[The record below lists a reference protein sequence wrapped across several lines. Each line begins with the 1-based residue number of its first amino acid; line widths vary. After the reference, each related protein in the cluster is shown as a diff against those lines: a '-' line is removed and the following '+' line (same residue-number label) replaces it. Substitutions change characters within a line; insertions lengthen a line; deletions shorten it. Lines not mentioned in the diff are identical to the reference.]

1 MSTPLSF
8 KAFCR
13 RFIPQLAFNSTQLL
27 QIVAVAIAYHTV
39 SRLAILAAS
48 LPGDITSIWPAMGV
62 CLAAT
67 VLMGRHALWGV
78 GLGCFVLNLESFVLE
93 IETVGLTGKGLLVL
107 GITTL
112 GKVIS
117 IGLGAELVRR
127 ALPKPP
133 NLKRVRSVLALS
145 FLGGVVSP
153 IPDTVMGVTVL
164 CGVGIIPWS
173 YFLETFWT
181 WWAAE
186 FIGVLVFAPP
196 LLIWR
201 QEIRTLASRMQK
213 QGLETLLLL
222 VLVIVVSEVAFTGIY
237 PIEYMLIPVMVWA
250 ACRLGQLEISLLIV
264 LVSVLSTIGTAQ
276 GGGSFVRDSLNASLV
291 LLHSFVSVIALT
303 TLMMSALVQER
314 TQAELNLLDMNHQL
328 ENRVHHRTLELQQ
341 ANLDLQKVLQDLQQT
356 QAHLIQ
362 TEKMSSLGHLVSGIA
377 HEINNPVSFIYGN
390 LVPATQY
397 INDIFDLLDLYQEK
411 YSNPDEEI
419 EDKVEEID
427 LEYIQTDLPQLLSS
441 MQNGAKRISK
451 IVLGLRNFSRLD
463 ESESKAVNLHD
474 GIDNALLLL
483 QHRLSV
489 NQACASIQVI
499 KNYQPLPDIYC
510 HAGQLNQVFLNV
522 LSNGIDALED
532 AIKSHALNPSQ
543 PYQPRLEISTHFYA
557 EKHNDSSNS
566 SAVTGSVSSSD
577 SSQSLAPVN
586 GVLITIADNG
596 LGIAEDIKAS
606 VFNPFFTTKPVG
618 QGTGLGLAISYQ
630 IVVQQ
635 HQGQLWFESVP
646 GQGTT
651 FLIALPLN
659 P

>member
-1 MSTPLSF
+1 MTSTPSLF
-8 KAFCR
+8 KAFFR
-13 RFIPQLAFNSTQLL
+13 QVIPPIAFNFTQLL
-27 QIVAVAIAYHTV
+27 QIVAVAIAYHSV

-93 IETVGLTGKGLLVL
+93 IETIGLTGKGLLVL

-127 ALPKPP
+127 ALPQPP
-133 NLKRVRSVLALS
+133 SLKRVQSVLALS
-145 FLGGVVSP
+145 CLGGVVGP

-201 QEIRTLASRMQK
+201 QEIRTLSSRLQK
-213 QGLETLLLL
+213 QGLEPLLLL
-222 VLVIVVSEVAFTGIY
+222 TLVIVVSEVAFTGIY

-250 ACRLGQLEISLLIV
+250 ACRLGQLETSLLIV
-264 LVSVLSTIGTAQ
+264 LVSVLSTIGTVQ

-314 TQAELNLLDMNHQL
+314 TQAELNLRDMNHQL
-328 ENRVHHRTLELQQ
+328 EDRVHHRTLELQQ
-341 ANLDLQKVLQDLQQT
+341 ANQDLQKVLQDLQQT
-356 QAHLIQ
+356 QTHLIQ
-362 TEKMSSLGHLVSGIA
+362 TEKMSSLGQLVSGIA

-390 LVPATQY
+390 LVPAKEY
-397 INDIFDLLDLYQEK
+397 IDDIFDLLALYQKK
-411 YSNPDEEI
+411 YLNPDEEI
-419 EDKVEEID
+419 QDKVEEID
-427 LEYIQTDLPQLLSS
+427 LEYIQTDLPHLLNS
-441 MQNGAKRISK
+441 MQNGAERISK

-463 ESESKAVNLHD
+463 ESEIKEVNLHD

-483 QHRLSV
+483 QHRLTSNEICDV
-489 NQACASIQVI
+489 IEVI
-499 KNYQPLPDIYC
+499 KNYQPLPEIRC
-510 HAGQLNQVFLNV
+510 HAGQLNQVFLNI

-532 AIKSHALNPSQ
+532 ATRSHALNPSQ
-543 PYQPRLEISTHFYA
+543 PYQPTLEISTHFYA
-557 EKHNDSSNS
+557 ERSGD
-566 SAVTGSVSSSD
+566 ASD
-577 SSQSLAPVN
+577 TNESQALSHR
-586 GVLITIADNG
+586 VLIQIADNG
-596 LGIAEDIKAS
+596 LGIPEEIKTS
-606 VFNPFFTTKPVG
+606 IFNPFFTTKPVG

-630 IVVQQ
+630 VVVQQ
-635 HQGQLWFESVP
+635 HQGQLWFESKP

-651 FLIALPLN
+651 FFIALPLN
-659 P
+659 L